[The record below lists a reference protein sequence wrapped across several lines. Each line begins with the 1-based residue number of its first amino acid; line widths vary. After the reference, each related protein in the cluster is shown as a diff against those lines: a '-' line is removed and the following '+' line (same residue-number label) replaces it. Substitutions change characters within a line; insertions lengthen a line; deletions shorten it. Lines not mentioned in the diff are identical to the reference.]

1 MAPAGGA
8 ATVTHSAFTGAP
20 FNVLRSDDFPGRHRG
35 LFDGSVPIRGA
46 PATLCVTTPGAAAAS
61 LHRTARTGI
70 QLRQA
75 EQRGQR
81 GIGTR
86 GHEHHDPGQQN
97 LSAAW
102 MHGAGPPET
111 A

>member
-8 ATVTHSAFTGAP
+8 ATVTHSAVTGAP
-20 FNVLRSDDFPGRHRG
+20 FKVLRIDNLSVRHRC
-35 LFDGSVPIRGA
+35 LFDGSVPIPGA

-61 LHRTARTGI
+61 LHRTARAGI
-70 QLRQA
+70 RLRQA

-97 LSAAW
+97 LSAAR